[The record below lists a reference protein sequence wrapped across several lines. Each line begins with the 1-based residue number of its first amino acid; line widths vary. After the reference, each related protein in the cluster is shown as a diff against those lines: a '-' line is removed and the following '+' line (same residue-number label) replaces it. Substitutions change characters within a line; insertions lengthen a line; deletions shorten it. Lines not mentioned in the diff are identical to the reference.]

1 LVIGIIFLF
10 VGTGSLV
17 LIRYSPLCSAGAFH
31 DPDEY
36 YFENVNVFIFGRC
49 REIGSDGTWMGG
61 LFIGIQSYPDV
72 LVTDTRFEGIRVKI
86 FNESI
91 FNPWVSLSG
100 LINTDVYMRGAE
112 GIFFYGCWQQ
122 YSARL
127 IPSII
132 FIYCHADKV
141 WIRFF

>member
-1 LVIGIIFLF
+1 MKKKILVALVIISFLT
-10 VGTGSLV
+10 VSYV
-17 LIRYSPLCSAGAFH
+17 PICNARIFH

-36 YFENVNVFIFGRC
+36 YFENVNVIIFGRC

-61 LFIGIQSYPDV
+61 LFIGNQTYPDV

-100 LINTDVYMRGAE
+100 LINTDVYMRSAE
-112 GIFFYGCWQQ
+112 GIFFWACWRQN
-122 YSARL
+122 SAGP
-127 IPSII
+127 IPPIV
-132 FIYCHADKV
+132 FIYCHAEKV